1 MFKIYR
7 FRREAPHDAPLDS
20 HAEGQAFVLTE
31 GAIRFRLAERTWVL
45 TPGRLCWI
53 PPHVSHGFT
62 AHGPVAGISLKVIA
76 RDLPDHSCVLAA
88 DPFYLAVLE
97 RLMVRP
103 DTAALLWGAL
113 AEAIRNDPAD
123 DLSLPSPRDA
133 RLVRVAEAMMRMPAD
148 DRDLSA
154 WAEVARC
161 SPRSLMRRFKT
172 ETGLSFTAWRRR
184 LRLIHAI
191 GLMEDGLPATSAAL
205 DSGFSGSSAFSAAF
219 RLETGCAPTA
229 WLRRSGLAPNTAR
242 KP

>member
-97 RLMVRP
+97 RLMARP
-103 DTAALLWGAL
+103 DTAALLWGGL
-113 AEAIRNDPAD
+113 ADAIRESSIVPAD
-123 DLSLPSPRDA
+123 HVLLLEHMRD
-133 RLVRVAEAMMRMPAD
+133 RLGLDFGRLGVAGIRNGG
-148 DRDLSA
+148 RNLG
-154 WAEVARC
+154 AE
-161 SPRSLMRRFKT
+161 P
-172 ETGLSFTAWRRR
+172 E
-184 LRLIHAI
+184 
-191 GLMEDGLPATSAAL
+191 P
-205 DSGFSGSSAFSAAF
+205 
-219 RLETGCAPTA
+219 
-229 WLRRSGLAPNTAR
+229 
-242 KP
+242 

>member
-1 MFKIYR
+1 
-7 FRREAPHDAPLDS
+7 
-20 HAEGQAFVLTE
+20 
-31 GAIRFRLAERTWVL
+31 
-45 TPGRLCWI
+45 
-53 PPHVSHGFT
+53 
-62 AHGPVAGISLKVIA
+62 
-76 RDLPDHSCVLAA
+76 
-88 DPFYLAVLE
+88 
-97 RLMVRP
+97 
-103 DTAALLWGAL
+103 
-113 AEAIRNDPAD
+113 
-123 DLSLPSPRDA
+123 
-133 RLVRVAEAMMRMPAD
+133 MRMPAD

-229 WLRRSGLAPNTAR
+229 WLRRSVLAPNTAR